1 MRKFRMR
8 CHVRK
13 AMAGGHALLVLLCS
27 VGGVAAASASSGAIG
42 PQPTTRGHSAAS
54 LGRANGAD
62 GLWAPEPWPTETLEL
77 MDPVEVI
84 DRPADVAR
92 LKRLVAEEKQPSKQS
107 AGPYAAVPGRAAGQ
121 LLGPLIDPE
130 ELLLEDETTT
140 WPGLAPRASPSPVPS
155 GGRKIAKPEVL
166 LTSDRGVLLSV
177 PLSPAEQA
185 KAAHEIVKA
194 LCDNTCATS
203 YDGICSDG
211 AASTASCSG
220 EEAFPAAGRGSCKV
234 AEGNECELGT
244 DCTPA
249 AHPHS
254 GATRPLPLTKSPRRG
269 AAYRFGLRRA
279 PGFPGPVQQRRDP
292 RAERQ
297 AGQDIEEH
305 FFGEGARS
313 GPHKLGHVE

>member
-1 MRKFRMR
+1 
-8 CHVRK
+8 
-13 AMAGGHALLVLLCS
+13 MAGGHGLVMLLCC
-27 VGGVAAASASSGAIG
+27 GIGAVAAASAGSGAPG
-42 PQPTTRGHSAAS
+42 PQPTASVHSAAS
-54 LGRANGAD
+54 LARANGAD
-62 GLWAPEPWPTETLEL
+62 GLSAPEPWPTETLEL
-77 MDPVEVI
+77 IDPVEVI
-84 DRPADVAR
+84 DRPEDVAR
-92 LKRLVAEEKQPSKQS
+92 LKQLVAEEVQPAKQS
-107 AGPYAAVPGRAAGQ
+107 PGPYAAVPGRVAGQ

-130 ELLLEDETTT
+130 ELLLDDETAT

-155 GGRKIAKPEVL
+155 GGQTTAKPEVL

-185 KAAHEIVKA
+185 KAASEIVKM
-194 LCDNTCATS
+194 LCDNTCGTS

-211 AASTASCSG
+211 AESTSFCSG